1 MDFWKEIDLKI
12 LYRTLSIVLFF
23 FAVLSGYASAD
34 TIRVLIV
41 NEAYP
46 YIPAKNERVVRLGS
60 MKGDLLVMGAHY
72 SGNINVWRGRNG
84 LYIVNELPI
93 EDYIKDVVAVEVN
106 KDWDMEALKAQ
117 AVVSRTYALY
127 QKKTNGNRLYHIAS
141 SVIDQLYKGNNHDVR
156 IAYAVEATSGEVLTY
171 NNRLIEAFYHSTCG
185 GMTESPE
192 EVFGMHY
199 PYLKPV
205 KSNCDLS
212 PYAVWERNI
221 SRDEIEESLKVSEV
235 QSITIKYFTS
245 TGRVKQLEILTNRG
259 STIMNATDFRKTL
272 GWKRIP
278 STFFR
283 ISSYNDSFVFEG
295 KGYGHGVGLCQWC
308 ALKMSK
314 EGKNYKEILSYFYP
328 GTTMRLYEDY

>member
-1 MDFWKEIDLKI
+1 MVFRKEIDLTI

-23 FAVLSGYASAD
+23 FIGLSSYVSAD

-84 LYIVNELPI
+84 LYIVNELPL

-127 QKKTNGNRLYHIAS
+127 QKNTNGNRIYHIAS
-141 SVIDQLYKGNNHDVR
+141 SVIDQLYKGNNYNVR
-156 IAYAVEATSGEVLTY
+156 IAYAVEATNGEVLTY

-185 GMTESPE
+185 GLTESPE
-192 EVFGMHY
+192 EVFDMNY

-205 KSNCDLS
+205 ESGCDLS
-212 PYAVWERNI
+212 PYAVWERRI
-221 SRDEIEESLKVSEV
+221 SRDEIEESLNISAV
-235 QSITIKYFTS
+235 QSITIQSFTS
-245 TGRVKQLEILTNRG
+245 SGRVKQLELLTNHG
-259 STIMNATDFRKTL
+259 TTIMNATDFRKAL

-278 STFFR
+278 STSFQ
-283 ISSYNDSFVFEG
+283 ISRYDDSFVFEG

-308 ALKMSK
+308 ALKMSR
-314 EGKNYKEILSYFYP
+314 EGKNYKEILSHFYP
-328 GTTMRLYEDY
+328 GTTIRLYEDY

>member
-1 MDFWKEIDLKI
+1 M
-12 LYRTLSIVLFF
+12 LFF
-23 FAVLSGYASAD
+23 VIALPGYVSAD

-60 MKGDLLVMGAHY
+60 MKGDLLVMGSHY
-72 SGNINVWRGRNG
+72 SGNINVWRGKNG
-84 LYIVNELPI
+84 LYIVNELPL

-117 AVVSRTYALY
+117 AVVARTYALY
-127 QKKTNGNRLYHIAS
+127 QKNNNGNRIYHIAS

-171 NNRLIEAFYHSTCG
+171 DNSLIEAFYHSTCG
-185 GMTESPE
+185 GMTENPE
-192 EVFGMHY
+192 EVFGMNY

-205 KSNCDLS
+205 ESDCDLS
-212 PYAVWERNI
+212 PYAVWERTI
-221 SRDEIEESLKVSEV
+221 SSHDIEEALNVSSL
-235 QSITIKYFTS
+235 QSITVQSFTS
-245 TGRVKQLEILTNRG
+245 SGRVKQLAIRTNVG
-259 STIMNATDFRKTL
+259 TAFMNATDFRKAL

-278 STFFR
+278 STSFR
-283 ISSYNDSFVFEG
+283 ISHYNDSFVFEG

-308 ALKMSK
+308 ALKMSR

-328 GTTMRLYEDY
+328 GTTIRLYEDY